1 MNLNTLFTI
10 NIPVAGLFGLG
21 FIFAPERMLAPYGI
35 SADQAAYSAMMARFF
50 GAANF
55 GYALLFWF
63 MRGTAASDARTAVVK
78 ATALGF
84 GVGCLVS
91 IFTQV
96 SGEMGPLGWSTV
108 ALYAIFAAAYGYF
121 GFGKGAEA

>member
-21 FIFAPERMLAPYGI
+21 FIFAPEAMLAPYGI
-35 SADQAAYSAMMARFF
+35 SADQAAASAMMGRFF

-63 MRGTAASDARTAVVK
+63 MRGAAPSDARTAVVK
-78 ATALGF
+78 ASCLGF

-91 IFTQV
+91 IVNQM
-96 SGEMGPLGWSTV
+96 SGEIGPLGWSTV
-108 ALYAIFAAAYGYF
+108 ALYAIFAVGYGYY
-121 GFGKGAEA
+121 GFGKGAE

>member
-21 FIFAPERMLAPYGI
+21 FIFAPEPMLAPYGI
-35 SADQAAYSAMMARFF
+35 SADQAADSAMMARFF

-55 GYALLFWF
+55 GYALLYWF
-63 MRGTAASDARTAVVK
+63 MRDAAASDARTAVVK
-78 ATALGF
+78 ASALGF

-91 IFTQV
+91 IFTQM
-96 SGEMGPLGWSTV
+96 SGEIGLLGWSTV
-108 ALYAIFAAAYGYF
+108 ALYAFFAAAYGYF